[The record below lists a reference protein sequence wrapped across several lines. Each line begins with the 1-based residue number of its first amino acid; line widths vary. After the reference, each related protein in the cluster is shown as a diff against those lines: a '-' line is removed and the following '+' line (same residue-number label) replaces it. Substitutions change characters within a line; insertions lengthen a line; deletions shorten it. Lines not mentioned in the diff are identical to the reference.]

1 VRRNSKHKITR
12 ERLSQ
17 ALETLAI
24 VVDAYGDAYWPLFD
38 AVKSVLERE
47 NVKSAE
53 LNRYLPK
60 GRSIPKAKKTSLQN
74 LNVIPLNGE
83 EWPSENANEE
93 PSQA

>member
-1 VRRNSKHKITR
+1 MT
-12 ERLSQ
+12 Q

-38 AVKSVLERE
+38 AVKSVLEKE

-60 GRSIPKAKKTSLQN
+60 DRSIPRTKKTSLRN
-74 LNVIPLNGE
+74 PNVIPFTRA
-83 EWPSENANEE
+83 EWRSKDANED